1 MTIENN
7 KRKTGSTYTTKN
19 GVKMRQ
25 INLAVQSEIADKF
38 DTLCE
43 GLSRSVIFTQLI
55 NDKLTQSKKIPTKKA
70 EPVYSI
76 LGE

>member
-1 MTIENN
+1 
-7 KRKTGSTYTTKN
+7 
-19 GVKMRQ
+19 MRQ

-43 GLSRSVIFTQLI
+43 GLSKSVIFTQLI
-55 NDKLTQSKKIPTKKA
+55 NDKIAQSKKIPTKKA

>member
-1 MTIENN
+1 MTIEIN

-55 NDKLTQSKKIPTKKA
+55 NDKLTQSKKIPTKEA
-70 EPVYSI
+70 VQTYSI
-76 LGE
+76 LQE